1 VRGEEELMIIFNG
14 IRYRFEDA
22 LELGLIGPDGGAQVE
37 GVAFDGPAHAPR
49 HLAIEDS
56 APTDEAPA
64 DEDEAPKQ
72 TGRGNRPL
80 AKAE

>member
-1 VRGEEELMIIFNG
+1 MIIFNG

-56 APTDEAPA
+56 VPADEAPA
-64 DEDEAPKQ
+64 DEAPAVEDEEPKKAS
-72 TGRGNRPL
+72 RGNRPL

>member
-1 VRGEEELMIIFNG
+1 MIIFAG

-22 LELGLIGPDGGAQVE
+22 LERGLIGPDGGAQVE
-37 GVAFDGPAHAPR
+37 GVTFDGPTHVPR

-56 APTDEAPA
+56 VPTDEAPA
-64 DEDEAPKQ
+64 VEDVEDEAPKKA
-72 TGRGNRPL
+72 GRGNRPL

>member
-1 VRGEEELMIIFNG
+1 MIIFTG
-14 IRYRFEDA
+14 IRSRFEDA
-22 LELGLIGPDGGAQVE
+22 LELGLIGPDGGARVE

-56 APTDEAPA
+56 VPADEAPA
-64 DEDEAPKQ
+64 AEDEAPAAEDEAPKKAS
-72 TGRGNRPL
+72 RGNRPL

>member
-1 VRGEEELMIIFNG
+1 MIIFNG

-22 LELGLIGPDGGAQVE
+22 LELGLIGPDGGAQVK

-56 APTDEAPA
+56 VPTDEAPA
-64 DEDEAPKQ
+64 VEDEEPKKA
-72 TGRGNRPL
+72 GRGNRPL

>member
-1 VRGEEELMIIFNG
+1 MIIFNG

-37 GVAFDGPAHAPR
+37 GVTFDGPAHAPR

-56 APTDEAPA
+56 VPTDEAPTDEAPTV
-64 DEDEAPKQ
+64 EDEAPKQ

>member
-1 VRGEEELMIIFNG
+1 MIIFNG

-64 DEDEAPKQ
+64 VEDEALEDEAPKKAS
-72 TGRGNRPL
+72 RGNRPL

>member
-1 VRGEEELMIIFNG
+1 MIIFNG

-22 LELGLIGPDGGAQVE
+22 LELGLIGSDGGAQVE

-64 DEDEAPKQ
+64 VEDEAPKN

>member
-1 VRGEEELMIIFNG
+1 MIIFNG

-56 APTDEAPA
+56 VPADEAPA
-64 DEDEAPKQ
+64 VDDEAPKKAS
-72 TGRGNRPL
+72 RGNRPL

>member
-1 VRGEEELMIIFNG
+1 MIIFNG

-56 APTDEAPA
+56 APTDEAP
-64 DEDEAPKQ
+64 KQ